1 MSVAGIPA
9 FLEVCSWPF
18 SCLMLSFPLT
28 PVCRLQ
34 ERSVFIRE
42 RANGLYAPGHYH
54 LATTLVSIPFLF
66 VCALCYT
73 LIM

>member
-1 MSVAGIPA
+1 MRLSCRYL
-9 FLEVCSWPF
+9 FL
-18 SCLMLSFPLT
+18 PLT
-28 PVCRLQ
+28 TFCRPQ

>member
-1 MSVAGIPA
+1 LA
-9 FLEVCSWPF
+9 
-18 SCLMLSFPLT
+18 LSFKPALFLKAD
-28 PVCRLQ
+28 PDRRPQ